1 MPLHCVVYT
10 SVSRQDMPDEDLKEL
25 LKKSRAKNQKLNI
38 TGMLLYLDPFYIQV
52 LEGEEAVV
60 DQLFNTIKEDPNHQK
75 VSIIYKKPIEER
87 SFSDWSMGFN
97 KVSSQDLEA
106 MPGFCDFLENPSS
119 ESLNEAPDEIK
130 NLLDMFRHETLF

>member
-10 SVSRQDMPDEDLKEL
+10 SVSRQEMSDKDLKEL
-25 LKKSRAKNQKLNI
+25 LKKSRAKNQNLNI

-52 LEGEEAVV
+52 LEGEEATV
-60 DQLFNTIKEDPNHQK
+60 DQLFNVIKEDPHHEK

-97 KVSSQDLEA
+97 KISNEELES
-106 MPGFCDFLENPSS
+106 MHGFCDFLENPSS
-119 ESLNEAPDEIK
+119 ESLNEAPHDIK